1 MPVQLQCN
9 LIVEVFPET
18 EKQFGELW
26 YHQSKPL
33 LCVQEQQCASW
44 CFTPSLTTTSVMSPP
59 YCWMYNML
67 LCCNQTCTSTT
78 VYHAHNHP

>member
-9 LIVEVFPET
+9 FIVEVFPE
-18 EKQFGELW
+18 ERFGELW

-44 CFTPSLTTTSVMSPP
+44 CFAPPLTTTSVLINVPT
-59 YCWMYNML
+59 L
-67 LCCNQTCTSTT
+67 LLDVQ
-78 VYHAHNHP
+78 HASVL